1 MTAELAVD
9 DRVDA
14 LRPLKFLP
22 RPIREARRPLVAVG
36 VAWLTAFLP
45 SIALA
50 ALIGLFFPNASQPEF
65 PVSPGMQFFLIVILS
80 PVVET
85 LIMGSILLIL
95 LRFVSPAAAVVLS
108 AAGWGLFHSSFHPT
122 WGLVIW
128 WPFLIFSTLFVT
140 WRSRSLLAAF
150 AMPALVHALQN
161 LPPTLALMSGKMI

>member
-1 MTAELAVD
+1 MPQDSVALAE
-9 DRVDA
+9 RG
-14 LRPLKFLP
+14 PLSFLP
-22 RPIREARRPLVAVG
+22 KAIREPRRPLVAIGVG
-36 VAWLTAFLP
+36 WATAFLP

-50 ALIGLFFPNASQPEF
+50 ALVGLFFPNASQPEF
-65 PVSPGMQFFLIVILS
+65 NVSPAMQFFLIVVLS

-95 LRFVSPAAAVVLS
+95 LRFLSPTVAVVIS
-108 AAGWGLFHSSFHPT
+108 AIGWGLFHSSFHPT

-140 WRSRSLLAAF
+140 WRSRSLAAAF

-161 LPPTLALMSGKMI
+161 LPPTLALMSGKIV